1 MKIVITGATGF
12 LGGRLLG
19 RLSQEGPADA
29 ELVGVGR
36 TLKPGNIIEHD
47 RVRYELGDL
56 EDASFVS
63 DILRGADKVVH
74 AAALSAQMGPPG
86 AFERANVTVTRNVVD
101 ACVEHGI
108 ERLVLI
114 SSPSVYFQL
123 KDLPNLQE
131 SDPLPAPINVYARTK
146 REAEQ
151 VVQGSGL
158 PYVILRPRALIG
170 RGDTVIL
177 PRVIRAHQEGR
188 LRRMGTEQNKVD
200 LTPVSN
206 VVDAILLSLNA
217 KGNALN
223 QVYNIS
229 NGEPIPLWPLL
240 DDVFDRLG
248 FEPVNK
254 HISMHVAK
262 CVARALEWHAKWLNG
277 YKEPA
282 LTVYGIGTLTKTFAM
297 DISKAR
303 NLLGYEPHQ
312 SVQEALQEF
321 LNWYTPRSHD
331 PS

>member
-1 MKIVITGATGF
+1 MKIAITGATGF
-12 LGGRLLG
+12 LGGRLLE
-19 RLSQEGPADA
+19 RLSEDGAA
-29 ELVGVGR
+29 NVELIGVGR
-36 TLKPGNIIEHD
+36 TLKPGNVIEHD

-56 EDASFVS
+56 EDASFVH
-63 DILRGADKVVH
+63 DVLRGADKVVH

-86 AFERANVTVTRNVVD
+86 AFERANVTVTQNVVD
-101 ACVEHGI
+101 ACLQHGI

-131 SDPLPAPINVYARTK
+131 SDPLPPPINVYARTK

-151 VVQGSGL
+151 VVQDSGV

-188 LRRMGTEQNKVD
+188 LRRMGTGKNKVD

-206 VVDAILLSLNA
+206 VVDAIVLSLDA
-217 KGNALN
+217 KGDALN

-229 NGEPIPLWPLL
+229 NGAPIPLWPLL

-248 FEPVNK
+248 FEPVNN

-262 CVARALEWHAKWLNG
+262 WIARALEWHAKWLNG
-277 YKEPA
+277 HKEPA

-303 NLLGYEPHQ
+303 NLLGYQPRQ
-312 SVQEALQEF
+312 SVQEALEEF
-321 LNWYTPRSHD
+321 LHWHN
-331 PS
+331 PSQS

>member
-12 LGGRLLG
+12 LGGRLLEL
-19 RLSQEGPADA
+19 LSEDGPANV
-29 ELVGVGR
+29 ELIAVGR
-36 TLKPGNIIEHD
+36 TLKPGNVIEHD
-47 RVRYELGDL
+47 RVRYELGNL
-56 EDASFVS
+56 EDVSFVH
-63 DILRGADKVVH
+63 DVLQGADKVVH

-86 AFERANVTVTRNVVD
+86 AFERANVTVTQNVVD
-101 ACVEHGI
+101 ACLQHGI

-131 SDPLPAPINVYARTK
+131 SDPLPPPINVYARTK

-151 VVQGSGL
+151 VVQDSGV

-188 LRRMGTEQNKVD
+188 LRRMGTGKNKVD

-206 VVDAILLSLNA
+206 VVDAIVLSLDA
-217 KGNALN
+217 KGDALN

-229 NGEPIPLWPLL
+229 NGAPIPLWPLL

-248 FEPVNK
+248 FEPVNN

-262 CVARALEWHAKWLNG
+262 WIARALEWHAKWLNG
-277 YKEPA
+277 HKEPA

-303 NLLGYEPHQ
+303 NLLGYQPRQ
-312 SVQEALQEF
+312 SVQEALEEF
-321 LNWYTPRSHD
+321 LHWHN
-331 PS
+331 PSQS